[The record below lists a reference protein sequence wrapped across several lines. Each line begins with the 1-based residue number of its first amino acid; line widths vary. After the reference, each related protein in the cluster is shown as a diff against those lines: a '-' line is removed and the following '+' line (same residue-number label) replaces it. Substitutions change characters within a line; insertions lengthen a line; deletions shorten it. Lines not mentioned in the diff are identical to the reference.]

1 MNTIKYATGRTY
13 DEPQVLEIQ
22 LMHVTSDDSN
32 GFLFIE
38 GRARFI
44 DRSRHIA
51 GQVNFFTMDDSETA
65 IAKDVL
71 ASYDL
76 GRYEA
81 EIFAAIK

>member
-1 MNTIKYATGRTY
+1 MKTITYATGRTY

-22 LMHVTSDDSN
+22 LMHVTSDDSI
-32 GFLFIE
+32 IE

-71 ASYDL
+71 ASYDS

>member
-1 MNTIKYATGRTY
+1 MKTIKYATGRTY

-22 LMHVTSDDSN
+22 VMHISSDETI
-32 GFLFIE
+32 IE

-51 GQVNFFTMDDSETA
+51 GQVNFFTMGDSELA
-65 IAKDVL
+65 IAKDIL
-71 ASYDL
+71 ASYDS

>member
-1 MNTIKYATGRTY
+1 MKTINYPTGRVY

-22 LMHVTSDDSN
+22 LMHVTSNDSN
-32 GFLFIE
+32 GFLIIE

-51 GQVNFFTMDDSETA
+51 GQVNFLTMDDSELA

-71 ASYDL
+71 SSYDS

-81 EIFAAIK
+81 EIFANFK